1 MGRLLGPSQ
10 AGQRTRLPGPGRD
23 CPWEAPRRGELR
35 WLRVNGTELDSWGPG
50 KSQPSGRRS
59 KGLEF
64 KCRETGAGS
73 CRQGGQWAGGIVES
87 SCLERGRWI
96 GAEQTGLAVREAL
109 LLPAWPS
116 DLGQATAAGAWSW
129 ESVSPAARC
138 PEGNYLPLGTNLI
151 LLSLTAY
158 AWPSARS
165 GFQVPPSSPD
175 AWGACSQGGES
186 SPFPLGA
193 AAAHHRAADMGPG
206 ASWAPL
212 LLVF

>member
-1 MGRLLGPSQ
+1 MGWWKAAAL
-10 AGQRTRLPGPGRD
+10 
-23 CPWEAPRRGELR
+23 RR
-35 WLRVNGTELDSWGPG
+35 
-50 KSQPSGRRS
+50 
-59 KGLEF
+59 
-64 KCRETGAGS
+64 
-73 CRQGGQWAGGIVES
+73 AGGI
-87 SCLERGRWI
+87 
-96 GAEQTGLAVREAL
+96 GAGQTGLAVREAL

-116 DLGQATAAGAWSW
+116 DLGQATAAVPWSW

-138 PEGNYLPLGTNLI
+138 PEGNYLPPGTNLI

-193 AAAHHRAADMGPG
+193 AAARHRAADMGPG